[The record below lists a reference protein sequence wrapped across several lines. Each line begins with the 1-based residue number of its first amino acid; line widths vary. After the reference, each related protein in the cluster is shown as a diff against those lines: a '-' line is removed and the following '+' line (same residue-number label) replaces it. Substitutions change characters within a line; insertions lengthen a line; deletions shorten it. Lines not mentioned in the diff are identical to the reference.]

1 MANSKSKKIK
11 KKLTRADLIKSPE
24 FWEENIR
31 TELFNIIQNYMDDN
45 DLNQTQL
52 AQKVGYTKGYISQ
65 IINGESDHRI
75 SKLVG
80 LALAVGKAPYLYLKD
95 IEKVLKID
103 SCNQSVLIDF
113 EVLEAKADHCDKISN
128 YNFDE
133 SKQFIE
139 SKEMNFAEFLDENE
153 YAFEKDDEECKSL
166 NFYSN
171 AA

>member
-1 MANSKSKKIK
+1 MDNSKLKQTKKR
-11 KKLTRADLIKSPE
+11 LTRKDLLKSPE
-24 FWEENIR
+24 FWEENIK

-52 AQKVGYTKGYISQ
+52 AKEIGCSKGYISQ

-95 IEKVLKID
+95 MEIVLKND
-103 SCNQSVLIDF
+103 AHNQSVLINF
-113 EVLEAKADHCDKISN
+113 EELETKADKCDALTN
-128 YNFDE
+128 YSFLE
-133 SKQFIE
+133 SKQYISIE
-139 SKEMNFAEFLDENE
+139 DINFSGAYKNIE
-153 YAFEKDDEECKSL
+153 EKLHSDEECKVL
-166 NFYSN
+166 KMFAN